1 MNSKTR
7 KDCYTEITNAILA
20 DLENGIRP
28 WVKPWETGAGTPC
41 RPLRNTGEPYRGINV
56 LWLWSVAA
64 RKGYLSPYWLT
75 YKQAHDLGAHVR
87 KGEKSSLVVY
97 ASLYRKTEDDD
108 AREPEDKKIPFL
120 KAYSVFNAEQIENI
134 PERFAAKNSSAER
147 VPLDIPGADRVREFL
162 RNTQAKFR
170 TDNEQAYYS
179 VLEDTI
185 YSPPLS
191 AFPNADR
198 FYSTLAH
205 ELTHWTGH
213 PSRLPRKFPRAGVGL
228 SNYAREE
235 LIAELGAAFL
245 CADLGVN
252 LTPRP
257 DHADYIGDWL
267 QVLRND
273 KRAIFHA
280 AAVAQ
285 QATDYLHAAQPE
297 VLSRA
302 A

>member
-20 DLENGIRP
+20 DLENGIHPWVRP
-28 WVKPWETGAGTPC
+28 WEPGAGTPC

-64 RKGYLSPYWLT
+64 RRGYRSPYWFT
-75 YKQAHDLGAHVR
+75 YKQAVDLGAYVR
-87 KGEKSSLVVY
+87 KGEKSSPVVY
-97 ASLYRKTEDDD
+97 SSLYLKTEDDD
-108 AREPEDKKIPFL
+108 AREPEEKRIPFL
-120 KAYSVFNAEQIENI
+120 KAYSVFNADQVEKL
-134 PERFAAKNSSAER
+134 PERFIDTTPPAPR
-147 VPLDIPGADRVREFL
+147 GPLDIPGADRVREFF
-162 RNTQAKFR
+162 RNTRAQFR

-179 VLEDTI
+179 VLEDAI

-191 AFPNADR
+191 AFPDADR
-198 FYSTLAH
+198 FFSTLAH

-213 PSRLPRKFPRAGVGL
+213 PSRLPRKFPRAGIGL

-285 QATDYLHAAQPE
+285 KATDFLHALQPAAQKI
-297 VLSRA
+297 A